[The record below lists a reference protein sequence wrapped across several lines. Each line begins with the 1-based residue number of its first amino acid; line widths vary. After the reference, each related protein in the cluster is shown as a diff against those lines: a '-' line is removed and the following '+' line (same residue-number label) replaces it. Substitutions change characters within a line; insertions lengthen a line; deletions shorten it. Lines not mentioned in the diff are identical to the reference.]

1 MDINNIRG
9 NKSTVFI
16 LPLLYPGIQ
25 FPDVIFE
32 NFINCYIADTTQPNI
47 SDSLIIEFDNN
58 VCHFRI
64 PKEYLDDYKKIIK
77 SQYSKISPESKEII
91 LYFWKESSD
100 SLLYSILY
108 KTEKVLDYWR
118 SKFKSNDIQ
127 ASEEKEYWTKFNPYE
142 ETKGLNHLYK
152 SFNLKLTE
160 NGKYPVIK

>member
-16 LPLLYPGIQ
+16 LPLLYPVIQ

-100 SLLYSILY
+100 SLLY
-108 KTEKVLDYWR
+108 
-118 SKFKSNDIQ
+118 
-127 ASEEKEYWTKFNPYE
+127 
-142 ETKGLNHLYK
+142 
-152 SFNLKLTE
+152 
-160 NGKYPVIK
+160 VI